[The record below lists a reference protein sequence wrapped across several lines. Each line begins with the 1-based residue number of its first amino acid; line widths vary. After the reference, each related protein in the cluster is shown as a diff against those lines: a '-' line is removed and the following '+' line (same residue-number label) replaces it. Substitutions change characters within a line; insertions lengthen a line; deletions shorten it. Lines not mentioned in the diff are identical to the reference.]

1 MTIKTSKTF
10 FAGLG
15 VYAVCITFAA
25 LPIFTPR
32 LGLDSSL
39 KLVAAA
45 VIASLLVMILRYAQG
60 DAQLDEHDAV
70 FAQSVLGVIIC
81 GGIYTL
87 VGGARPEIVTMSF
100 MLWATL
106 GLPHLSPGRV
116 LTLFGLNLAI
126 YLYAHSGKILVATG
140 TLEQSNAIFMLMAT
154 VLMGA
159 LLYWR
164 AFEYRHASN
173 EKAIL
178 EDAHEQHL
186 EKLKD
191 AEARIHTITTQD
203 IDTIALKYPYFK
215 RALIQEKTRADR
227 MNCTFSIGMI
237 EIDHYAELVERL
249 GELPAK
255 QVLREFADRATLI
268 IRRMDSLV
276 AMDPDYHPLGRIGEG
291 LFGFILPMTD
301 MEGAMRCAERLHTNV
316 DLDAFRTKLGTVRI
330 TLSIGLTEYSKGE
343 NVDELIALAGCALQ
357 GAEANYGNDI
367 KGIKY
372 PAGNP
377 EPVKAARSAQ
387 DLQLLDYKDYARQVH

>member
-1 MTIKTSKTF
+1 MSTMTSKTF
-10 FAGLG
+10 FAGLA

-39 KLVAAA
+39 KLIAAGI
-45 VIASLLVMILRYAQG
+45 IASLLVMILRYAQG
-60 DAQLDEHDAV
+60 DSQLDEHDAI
-70 FAQSVLGVIIC
+70 FAQTVLGIIIC
-81 GGIYTL
+81 GGVYTL
-87 VGGARPEIVTMSF
+87 VGGVRPGIVTMSF
-100 MLWATL
+100 MLWTAV
-106 GLPHLSPGRV
+106 GLPYLSPARV
-116 LTLFGLNLAI
+116 LVLVGLNLGI
-126 YLYAHSGKILVATG
+126 YLYAYSGKILVATG
-140 TLEQSNAIFMLMAT
+140 TIQQSDAIFMLMVT
-154 VLMGA
+154 VLMSGFM
-159 LLYWR
+159 YWR
-164 AFEYRHASN
+164 AFDYRRAEH

-178 EDAHEQHL
+178 VDAHDEKS

-227 MNCTFSIGMI
+227 MNCTFSVGMI

-268 IRRMDSLV
+268 IRRMDFLT
-276 AMDPDYHPLGRIGEG
+276 AMDPDYHPLGRIGED

-301 MEGAMRCAERLHTNV
+301 LEGAMRCAERLHTNV

-357 GAEANYGNDI
+357 GAEANDGNDS

-372 PAGNP
+372 PTGSP
-377 EPVKAARSAQ
+377 ESVQTAKSAQ